1 MRCTRVTGFLALALL
16 GGTLPLGAQGGMMGG
31 GMMGPGMRGRGGMM
45 GGDSS
50 TAGIMQVVHQL
61 MTNHDKLRRTVV
73 NLPNGI
79 RTLTESDDPAMV
91 EQIRKHVDMT
101 GALVAAGRDPNL
113 PMSTP
118 ALHGVLQN
126 GRKIE
131 RKIELT
137 DKGVLV
143 VETSDDSATVALLQK
158 HAAEVTDLV
167 KRGMAAMHDPSP
179 APAAAPAQA
188 PASGAMV
195 HTPGMTHQPG
205 MTHTPGMSHEAAA
218 SPAAPGDPTRA
229 GQEAFATIAEIVR
242 LLEADPKTDWSK
254 VDIEALRSHLRDMD
268 DVTMRAEVRAT
279 AVAGGA
285 VFDVQGSGRVREAVR
300 RMALSHG
307 ATISTADGFSWAA
320 ESTPTGAR
328 VTIKALNAGDE
339 RMIARI
345 RALGFV
351 GMLTLG
357 DHHTAHHLGI
367 ASGTMHGAH
376 HQH

>member
-1 MRCTRVTGFLALALL
+1 MRCTRVSSLLALALF
-16 GGTLPLGAQGGMMGG
+16 GVTLPLSAQG

-61 MTNHDKLRRTVV
+61 MTNHDKLRRTVE

-79 RTLTESDDPAMV
+79 RTLTESDDPVMI
-91 EQIRKHVDMT
+91 EQIRKHVAMT
-101 GALVAAGRDPNL
+101 GTLVAAGRDPNL

-126 GRKIE
+126 GRKID
-131 RKIELT
+131 RKVELT

-167 KRGMAAMHDPSP
+167 KRGMDAMHDPSP
-179 APAAAPAQA
+179 AQTQP
-188 PASGAMV
+188 SSAMV
-195 HTPGMTHQPG
+195 HTPGMTHHPG

-218 SPAAPGDPTRA
+218 SPAAPGAPTRA

-242 LLEADPKTDWSK
+242 LLEADPQTDWSK

-268 DVTMRAEVRAT
+268 DVTMRAEVRST

-307 ATISTADGFSWAA
+307 ATISAADGFSWAA

-328 VTIKALNAGDE
+328 VTIKALRADDE
-339 RMIARI
+339 RMVARI

-367 ASGTMHGAH
+367 ANGTMRGAH